1 MIAGTGGLVATGGR
15 RVSRVSIVLVIVV
28 VVVVI
33 VIPERLEV
41 FPAAPAAGAATARV
55 PVLFP
60 VPVFSLPVFPPPPTA
75 VPFIVRFRRQVVALV
90 LGAVT

>member
-1 MIAGTGGLVATGGR
+1 MIAGTGCLVATGGR

-41 FPAAPAAGAATARV
+41 FPAAPAAGAANARV

>member
-1 MIAGTGGLVATGGR
+1 M
-15 RVSRVSIVLVIVV
+15 
-28 VVVVI
+28 VVVI
-33 VIPERLEV
+33 IIPERLEV
-41 FPAAPAAGAATARV
+41 FTAAPAAGAAIARV